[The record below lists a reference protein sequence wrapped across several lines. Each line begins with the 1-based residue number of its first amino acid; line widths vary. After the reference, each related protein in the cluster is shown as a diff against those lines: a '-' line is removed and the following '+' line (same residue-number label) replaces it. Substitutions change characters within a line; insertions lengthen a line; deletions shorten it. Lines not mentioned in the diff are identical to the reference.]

1 MAASVNCRNSCKVF
15 RTSADPK
22 ECCKI
27 HKKTL
32 AMESQMLSCK
42 FLESFYCKTLPGVG
56 FLKVKKGLELV
67 KIKLLGT
74 RATFKY
80 FFLIAYL
87 PNCKTAQKKIP
98 LTYVPTNP

>member
-1 MAASVNCRNSCKVF
+1 
-15 RTSADPK
+15 
-22 ECCKI
+22 
-27 HKKTL
+27 
-32 AMESQMLSCK
+32 MESQMLSCK

-98 LTYVPTNP
+98 LTYMPTNP